1 MAWQMPDEPYVD
13 PEPGSAVETIIV
25 PRTRDLGEGFEVR
38 RALPSVRRRMVGP
51 FIFFDQMGPA
61 LFNAGHGLDVRPH
74 PHIGLST
81 VTYLF
86 EGKVLHR
93 DSLGTVQT
101 IQPGAVNW
109 MTAGQGITH
118 SERTPPGMRA
128 SGGRLYGIQI
138 WVAVP
143 KQHEEIAP
151 GFAHT
156 PAAALP
162 VIEDGG
168 TRVRVIAG
176 GLYGARSPVSTL
188 SELFYADAMLAAG
201 AQLQVTASHEERAV
215 YVAEGGIE
223 LGGEVYGKGQLL
235 VLRPGAE
242 VVLRGHA
249 AEGGRALLFGGEP
262 MDGPRHIWWNFVSSS
277 RERIEQ
283 AKEDWRSGRMAAV
296 PGETEF
302 IPLPEPEPSG
312 VVRYP

>member
-1 MAWQMPDEPYVD
+1 MAWQMPDEPFVD
-13 PEPGSAVETIIV
+13 PDPGSSVETIIV
-25 PRTRDLGEGFEVR
+25 PRTRDLGDGFEVR

-61 LFNAGHGLDVRPH
+61 VFRSGHGLDVRPH
-74 PHIGLST
+74 PHIGLAT

-86 EGKVLHR
+86 EGEILHR

-109 MTAGQGITH
+109 MVAGRGIAH
-118 SERTPPGMRA
+118 SERTPPGLRET
-128 SGGRLYGIQI
+128 GGRLYGIQI
-138 WVAVP
+138 WVAIP
-143 KQHEEIAP
+143 KQLEESAP

-156 PAAALP
+156 PADALP
-162 VIEDGG
+162 VVEDAG

-176 GLYGARSPVSTL
+176 GLYGVRSPVSTP
-188 SELFYADAMLAAG
+188 SELFYADAVLAAG
-201 AQLQVTASHEERAV
+201 ARLQVSASHEERAV
-215 YVAEGGIE
+215 YVAEGGVE

-242 VVLRGHA
+242 VVLTGPGA
-249 AEGGRALLFGGEP
+249 AGGRVLLFGGEP

-283 AKEDWRSGRMAAV
+283 AKEDWRASRFGPV

-302 IPLPEPEPSG
+302 IPLPEPEPTG